1 MTEGQEQKGRQEEDH
16 LIFLKKKDDE
26 EGEREREL
34 ASRERIEFVKH

>member
-26 EGEREREL
+26 EGEREL